1 MKKSIVTFFVL
12 VVTLVSFAQNDTEH
26 LTFKG
31 VPIDG
36 TLSEYVKKMKSAG
49 FEYLEG
55 GIDYAV
61 LQGDFAG
68 FKDCNVLIYTL
79 DAINVVS
86 KICVLFPE
94 CNVWSS
100 LEQNYN
106 LLKSMLSQKYGV
118 PTEVVEQFQN
128 SPVPKTNNDKL
139 FELSMDRC
147 TWYTLYE
154 TPKGDIKLS
163 LQKGDYGKYFVSLMY
178 YDKINTDAVRSSA
191 IDDL

>member
-68 FKDCNVLIYTL
+68 CM
-79 DAINVVS
+79 
-86 KICVLFPE
+86 E
-94 CNVWSS
+94 
-100 LEQNYN
+100 
-106 LLKSMLSQKYGV
+106 
-118 PTEVVEQFQN
+118 FQQ
-128 SPVPKTNNDKL
+128 
-139 FELSMDRC
+139 R
-147 TWYTLYE
+147 W
-154 TPKGDIKLS
+154 
-163 LQKGDYGKYFVSLMY
+163 
-178 YDKINTDAVRSSA
+178 
-191 IDDL
+191 

>member
-1 MKKSIVTFFVL
+1 MNCYVHVPVKDKEKQMLMIFVRLLIV
-12 VVTLVSFAQNDTEH
+12 
-26 LTFKG
+26 
-31 VPIDG
+31 
-36 TLSEYVKKMKSAG
+36 LSS
-49 FEYLEG
+49 
-55 GIDYAV
+55 
-61 LQGDFAG
+61 
-68 FKDCNVLIYTL
+68 
-79 DAINVVS
+79 
-86 KICVLFPE
+86 LFPE

-118 PTEVVEQFQN
+118 PTEVVEQFHG

-178 YDKINTDAVRSSA
+178 YGKINTDAVRYSA

>member
-36 TLSEYVKKMKSAG
+36 TLSEYVKKMKNAG

-106 LLKSMLSQKYGV
+106 LLKSMLSVLGTPCMRLRKAILNCLYRKGIM
-118 PTEVVEQFQN
+118 EN
-128 SPVPKTNNDKL
+128 IL
-139 FELSMDRC
+139 FR
-147 TWYTLYE
+147 
-154 TPKGDIKLS
+154 
-163 LQKGDYGKYFVSLMY
+163 
-178 YDKINTDAVRSSA
+178 
-191 IDDL
+191 

>member
-68 FKDCNVLIYTL
+68 FKDCTVLISTL

-106 LLKSMLSQKYGV
+106 LLTRFGDENTAIQMAEKRLQHYLSNGQTTPSKMCPCTTLHHLIG
-118 PTEVVEQFQN
+118 EILR
-128 SPVPKTNNDKL
+128 KTRLSKND
-139 FELSMDRC
+139 
-147 TWYTLYE
+147 
-154 TPKGDIKLS
+154 
-163 LQKGDYGKYFVSLMY
+163 
-178 YDKINTDAVRSSA
+178 
-191 IDDL
+191 

>member
-118 PTEVVEQFQN
+118 PLTMISCLSCLWIDVLGTPCMRLRKAILN
-128 SPVPKTNNDKL
+128 CLYRKWIGTIL
-139 FELSMDRC
+139 FR
-147 TWYTLYE
+147 
-154 TPKGDIKLS
+154 
-163 LQKGDYGKYFVSLMY
+163 
-178 YDKINTDAVRSSA
+178 
-191 IDDL
+191 

>member
-118 PTEVVEQFQN
+118 PTEVV
-128 SPVPKTNNDKL
+128 L
-139 FELSMDRC
+139 FELYMDRC

-163 LQKGDYGKYFVSLMY
+163 LQKGDWDYFVSLMY

>member
-1 MKKSIVTFFVL
+1 MNCYVPVPVKDKEKQMLMIFVRLLIV
-12 VVTLVSFAQNDTEH
+12 
-26 LTFKG
+26 
-31 VPIDG
+31 
-36 TLSEYVKKMKSAG
+36 LSS
-49 FEYLEG
+49 
-55 GIDYAV
+55 
-61 LQGDFAG
+61 
-68 FKDCNVLIYTL
+68 
-79 DAINVVS
+79 
-86 KICVLFPE
+86 LFPE

-118 PTEVVEQFQN
+118 PTEVVEQFHG

-163 LQKGDYGKYFVSLMY
+163 LQKRDWDYFVSLMY

>member
-118 PTEVVEQFQN
+118 PTEVVSN
-128 SPVPKTNNDKL
+128 SKTRLFLKL
-139 FELSMDRC
+139 TMISCLSCIWIDVLGTPCMRLRKAILNC
-147 TWYTLYE
+147 LYR
-154 TPKGDIKLS
+154 KGIGTIL
-163 LQKGDYGKYFVSLMY
+163 F
-178 YDKINTDAVRSSA
+178 R
-191 IDDL
+191 

>member
-68 FKDCNVLIYTL
+68 FKDCNVL
-79 DAINVVS
+79 NVMFGVLLN
-86 KICVLFPE
+86 KIIIFLNPC
-94 CNVWSS
+94 
-100 LEQNYN
+100 YHR
-106 LLKSMLSQKYGV
+106 SMV
-118 PTEVVEQFQN
+118 FQQ
-128 SPVPKTNNDKL
+128 
-139 FELSMDRC
+139 R
-147 TWYTLYE
+147 W
-154 TPKGDIKLS
+154 
-163 LQKGDYGKYFVSLMY
+163 
-178 YDKINTDAVRSSA
+178 
-191 IDDL
+191 